1 MFSFWF
7 LFEFSRFFPKY
18 QSDVTDEHA
27 NTTILSS
34 IICITKEVQLDLAR
48 NILLKINHRYYI
60 CQHNSSSNYQTY
72 INYLLLQ
79 KQKSSSQ
86 YLNLMLTK
94 NFHLFKKIIIIITAF
109 QYSKNSQTSVSEQK
123 YACTCT
129 IIETLL
135 FYKKRM

>member
-79 KQKSSSQ
+79 KQKNSSQ

-123 YACTCT
+123 YLNSNRNLTTTNA
-129 IIETLL
+129 I
-135 FYKKRM
+135 